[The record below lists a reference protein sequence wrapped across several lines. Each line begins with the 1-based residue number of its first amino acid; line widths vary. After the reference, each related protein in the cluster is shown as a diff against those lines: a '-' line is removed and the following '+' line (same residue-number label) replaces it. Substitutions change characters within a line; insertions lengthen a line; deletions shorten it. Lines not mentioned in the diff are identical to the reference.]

1 MFTAAH
7 TRWTLSEKTEPCS
20 AALGQHP
27 RLLDSSFSSFL
38 VSIVPQ
44 ISGCRRL
51 QRENCPQTPGQ
62 MSLSRCPTETA
73 RSVPPQSRTV
83 LDPGEVPSVLSS
95 EKVAA

>member
-38 VSIVPQ
+38 VSIVPE
-44 ISGCRRL
+44 ISGC
-51 QRENCPQTPGQ
+51 
-62 MSLSRCPTETA
+62 CPTETA